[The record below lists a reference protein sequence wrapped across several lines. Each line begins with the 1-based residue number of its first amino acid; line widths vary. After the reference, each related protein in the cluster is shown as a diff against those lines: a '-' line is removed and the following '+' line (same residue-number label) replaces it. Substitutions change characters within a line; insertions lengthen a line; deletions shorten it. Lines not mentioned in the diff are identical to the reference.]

1 MISEAALQKFRSS
14 LRGQSFCPGDEGYDA
29 ARTVPNAMINRRPA
43 IIARCVGPADVI
55 TCVRFAREHDV
66 LVSVRGGGHSVAG
79 KSVCEGGLMID
90 LSATKGIRVD
100 PVHRTVRAETGLA
113 LGEFDRETQAF
124 GLATTLGTVSKT
136 GISGLTLG
144 AGWGHLH
151 GKYGLALDNVTSLD
165 VVTADGNLLTANAS
179 ENEDLF
185 WGLRGSGGNLGIVTS
200 MEYRLHEVG
209 PVFGGGV
216 FHPSTEAKDM
226 LHFFRDWADK
236 IPDELVIQCAC
247 LTLPD
252 AGPVFAIA
260 ACYNGD
266 LSEGEKV
273 LKPLRSFGKPVA
285 DICGVLSY
293 VQMQSLFDPFFPP
306 GRLTY
311 VKSNFVR
318 TLSDEAIET
327 FAAYAGKSPSPYSF
341 APALEHW
348 HGAATRVGVADTAFP
363 HRQNSYNFMVW
374 SNWESA
380 SDSEKNIQRTR
391 ECWSAMKP
399 FLISS
404 SYGNYVSDE
413 GEAIAREAYG
423 ANYDRLVALKNKYDP
438 TNFFCMNHN
447 IKPTMRPAA
456 SSTKP
461 FGLGAINAA
470 IS

>member
-1 MISEAALQKFRSS
+1 MIPESAMQKFRES
-14 LRGQSFCPGDEGYDA
+14 LRGQSLCPGEPGYDA
-29 ARTVPNAMINRRPA
+29 ARAIPNAMIDRRPA
-43 IIARCVGPADVI
+43 IIARCIGAADVI
-55 TCVRFAREHDV
+55 VCVRFAREHDV

-79 KSVCEGGLMID
+79 ESVCDGGLMID
-90 LSATKGIRVD
+90 MSGMKGIRVD
-100 PVHRTVRAETGLA
+100 PARRTVRAETGLT

-151 GKYGLALDNVTSLD
+151 GKYGLALDNVISLD
-165 VVTADGNLLTANAS
+165 VVTAYGRLLTANPS
-179 ENEDLF
+179 ENEELF

-200 MEYRLHEVG
+200 LEYRLHEVG
-209 PVFGGGV
+209 QVLGGAV
-216 FHPSTEAKDM
+216 FHPAAKAKEM

-236 IPDELVIQCAC
+236 VPDELVIQCAS
-247 LTLPD
+247 LTMPD
-252 AGPVFAIA
+252 AGPVFAVVG
-260 ACYNGD
+260 CYHGD

-273 LKPLRSFGKPVA
+273 LKPLRSFGKPSG
-285 DICGVLSY
+285 DLFGVLSY

-311 VKSNFVR
+311 VKSNFVSS
-318 TLSDEAIET
+318 LSDEAIET
-327 FAAYAGKSPSPYSF
+327 LAAYTGKSPSPYSF

-363 HRQNSYNFMVW
+363 HRQNSYNLMVW
-374 SNWESA
+374 SNWESP
-380 SDSEKNIQRTR
+380 SDSEKNIQWTR

-413 GEAIAREAYG
+413 GEAIKREAYG

-438 TNFFCMNHN
+438 TNLFRMNHN
-447 IKPTMRPAA
+447 IKPSQAA
-456 SSTKP
+456 STSM
-461 FGLGAINAA
+461 NA
-470 IS
+470 